1 MKNFFLGFLTAIVLL
16 AGCLFAFLR
25 LGVAN
30 VNSDVAAPAWLDR
43 LFHFAVHASVR
54 RKAAGVQS
62 PVAHSDAD
70 LIEGGMIYNDGCAGC
85 HGALGRP
92 RRKKAGFFRPPEFAY
107 VGTRYS
113 EPEAVWVIKHGI
125 RRTAMSA
132 YGASYTEKQVGN
144 LAGFVRRMNDLP
156 PAVLAALRSEKP

>member
-1 MKNFFLGFLTAIVLL
+1 MKNFFLGFLCAIVLL
-16 AGCLFAFLR
+16 AGGLYVFLR

-30 VNSDVAAPAWLDR
+30 VNSDVAAPVWLDR
-43 LFHFAVHASVR
+43 LFHFAVHASIR
-54 RKAAGVQS
+54 RKAAAVQS
-62 PVAHSDAD
+62 PMAHTDAD
-70 LIEGGMIYNDGCAGC
+70 LIEGGIIYNDACAGC

-92 RRKKAGFFRPPEFAY
+92 RRMKVGFFRPPEFAY

-125 RRTAMSA
+125 RRTAMSP

-156 PAVLAALRSEKP
+156 PAVVAALRSEKP